1 MKQLLF
7 RSLLVI
13 LMVTGTN
20 MLFAQVTTSA
30 MNGVVTDSKGG
41 TLPGATVVL
50 VHVNSGTQYGTTTD
64 VKGFYRLPNVNV
76 GGPYTL
82 TVSFVGY
89 QSSKKEGIYLNLGQ
103 TLRMNMVLSES
114 VSQLEGVE
122 VVAARNE
129 IIDGNRTGA
138 ETQIT
143 RDAIDKMPTISRS
156 ITDFTRMTPQARVTQ
171 NGGIEIAGMSNK
183 YNAIFIDGAVNND
196 VFGLSES
203 GTNGGQTGISPFS
216 MDIIDQF
223 NVSVAPYD
231 VKLGG
236 FAGAGINA
244 VTRRGDNEFRGSA
257 YYFFR
262 NQDLAGKTPT
272 DDESVARTKLPDFT
286 SKTYGARI
294 GGPIIKDK
302 LFFFTNIEFQKDET
316 PSPYDFSTYE
326 GDADAAKLAQIAN
339 KVKAWGYDPGVYDN
353 ATKKLDGTKIFARL
367 DWNINANHKLT
378 IRHQYTKGTQT
389 SPSVSGKT
397 NLYFSNSGIYFPSTT
412 NSSALELKS
421 IFGNQFANNLILG
434 ATFVR
439 DDRDPMGG
447 NFPFIKI
454 TDNKGTIYLGS
465 EEYSTANALNQD
477 VFTLTDNFEW
487 YLGKHTLTIGTHNEF
502 YKMYNLFIR
511 QNYGS
516 YLWNSVDDFLN
527 DSPAAQYDRTFS
539 RVDGITGDGS
549 KAATEFNALQLGFYI
564 QDEWQLLE
572 NLKISGGVRFDVPMF
587 LDDPTL
593 NEDFNNN
600 VLPDIIYEMANNDYA
615 PKLDGQT
622 GTAPSA
628 RVMFSP
634 RIGVNWDVFND
645 QKTQLRG
652 GIGIFTSRIPFVWP
666 GGMYNNNGMMLGGV
680 RIKDTQKFDPDWQ
693 NQIPIYDPNATFTPS
708 GQIDLFAKDFKY
720 PQVLRASIAA
730 DQKLPGGFIATID
743 FTYTKNL
750 NNIMYYNFKYKKVGN
765 LTGSPD
771 NRPIWGVLDSLKVNS
786 GKNYTDII
794 YGYNTSEGHSMNVT
808 GQIQHNGWHGL
819 SGSVAYSF
827 GQAKSMND
835 GVSSQNSSQWRV
847 PNVRGKNDLDLAISD
862 YDMGHRVIGNL
873 NYRIDYAGHAATTI
887 GLVYNGQS
895 GYRYSYG
902 YIEGN
907 HEKPQKYLGEDNQAL
922 ELIWIPN
929 SSSEINLV
937 DIMAS
942 DGSISVTKEK
952 QWAALENFI
961 NNDKYLSKHRGEYAE
976 RNGARTPFEHIFD
989 LHIAQ
994 DFYIMAGGK
1003 RNTLQ
1008 LTFDVFNLGNLISK
1022 DWGRRYYVN
1031 GYYGNYGLIKFVGFE
1046 ADGTTPKYNF
1056 TAPKGD
1062 VWGIDDSGILSSRW
1076 QAQIGIRYIFN

>member
-41 TLPGATVVL
+41 SLPGATVVL

-89 QSSKKEGIYLNLGQ
+89 QSSKKEGIFLNLGQ
-103 TLRMNMVLSES
+103 TLRQNMVLSES

-257 YYFFR
+257 YYYFR

-272 DDESVARTKLPDFT
+272 DDESVTRTKLPDFT
-286 SKTYGARI
+286 SKTYGARL

-316 PSPYDFSTYE
+316 PSPFDFTTYE
-326 GDADAAKLAQIAN
+326 GDADAAKLAQVAN
-339 KVKAWGYDPGVYDN
+339 KVKQWGYDPGIYDN

-378 IRHQYTKGTQT
+378 LRHQYTKGTQT

-397 NLYFSNSGIYFPSTT
+397 NLYFSNAGIYFPSTT

-447 NFPFIKI
+447 NFPFITLK
-454 TDNKGTIYLGS
+454 DGKGTIRLGS
-465 EEYSTANALNQD
+465 EEFSTANALNQD

-516 YLWNSVDDFLN
+516 YQWNSVDDFLN
-527 DSPAAQYDRTFS
+527 DSLAAQYDRTFS

-549 KAATEFNALQLGFYI
+549 KAATEFNALQLGFYL
-564 QDEWQLLE
+564 QDEWQILD
-572 NLKISGGVRFDVPMF
+572 NLKISAGVRFDVPMF

-593 NEDFNNN
+593 NEDFNTN
-600 VLPDIIYEMANNDYA
+600 VLPLIQAEMANSDYA
-615 PKLDGQT
+615 PELDAET
-622 GTAPSA
+622 GTAPGA
-628 RVMFSP
+628 RVMISP
-634 RIGVNWDVFND
+634 RIGFNWDVLNN
-645 QKTQLRG
+645 QKTQVRG

-680 RIKDTQKFDPDWQ
+680 RQYDVAFNPDWQ
-693 NQIPIYDPNATFTPS
+693 SQYPTYDPNATFTPS
-708 GQIDLFAKDFKY
+708 GQIDLFSKNFKY
-720 PQVLRASIAA
+720 PQVMRASIAA
-730 DQKLPGGFIATID
+730 DQKLPGGFIATVD

-771 NRPIWGVLDSLKVNS
+771 DRPIWGKLDAVSSGS

-794 YGYNTSEGHSMNVT
+794 YGYNTSEGHSMNIT

-819 SGSVAYSF
+819 SGSLAYSF
-827 GQAKSMND
+827 GEAKSMND
-835 GVSSQNSSQWRV
+835 GASSQNSSQWRV

-902 YIEGN
+902 YIEGGGS
-907 HEKPQKYLGEDNQAL
+907 KYLGEDNQAL
-922 ELIWIPN
+922 ELMWIPN
-929 SSSEINLV
+929 SASEINLV
-937 DIMAS
+937 DYTTGTGAS
-942 DGSISVTKEK
+942 ATTVTAAE
-952 QWAALENFI
+952 QWASLNDFI

-1003 RNTLQ
+1003 RNTIQ
-1008 LTFDVFNLGNLISK
+1008 LTFDVFNLGNLISA

-1031 GYYGNYGLIKFVGFE
+1031 GYYGNYGLVKFIGFE